1 MIVKINK
8 INYEACDEEFEIIT
22 PIPEYCNLIIRKNV
36 SEYERIISL
45 INECEKFI
53 ENLIIIN
60 TTHGGFIPINCSKI
74 KNIFLTNTT
83 KTHKDNIDKN
93 IISHNIKNITI
104 NETINNIKDSTFIF
118 SHHDNPIDIDFIK
131 KNKPI
136 LLTQF
141 NKLYLN
147 TKIYTEI
154 YKLTNTDLYI
164 YIPNSTLGN
173 DFKKEFSYFINNKEL
188 NYDNLI
194 HLCIMVKNGGEQFAS
209 MLNDNLP
216 IIDRWTI
223 LDTGS
228 TDGTIDTIHKILVGK
243 KKGNLYQE
251 PFINFRDSRN
261 RCLDL
266 AGTSCKFCIMLDDT
280 YVIKGDLRTSLSY
293 IRGDQRSDS
302 LSLMIKSYD
311 SSYTSNRIIKSET
324 KLRYIYTIHEII
336 SDKNNINFVLSDKE
350 ASIYD
355 RNYDYMEQRTNE
367 RQKMDL
373 KLLYDEVA
381 ENKDDPRSYY
391 YLAQT
396 YRGLHDYEK
405 AFYYYMK
412 RTEYTNSGFI
422 QERIDAAFEA
432 ARLAQYQLNK
442 TWEECLQLYEKCFKI
457 DETRPETQYFIG
469 IYYYMQNNYKIAYK
483 YFKKAFEIGFPQHCQ
498 FSLKP
503 TLSFHFLPKLL
514 SKICY
519 EIGDFELGEQ
529 ASQLFLQNN
538 KPTDMDY
545 EEVMSWYDIYT
556 KLNIYKGK
564 RIPIIHDKPIF
575 CFVADG
581 GFNKWSGIN
590 INTTGVGGSETYII
604 EMARYIQQSGKFNV
618 YVFCNCDKEDNFE
631 GVQYRHLNEF
641 FTFVNENY
649 IHTCIVSRYSSYL
662 PVAFKGYTE
671 NVYLVVHDL
680 TPAGIVI
687 PIDPKLKNV
696 FCLTEW
702 HVELFTQI
710 YPSLKHL
717 TVHFYYGIDGN
728 FRDTQKN
735 NDIQPFKFIYSSFPN
750 RGLLP
755 LLQMW
760 PKIYE
765 KQPLSTLHIY
775 SDIDGEWVNS
785 VAGEEMIQIKTLL
798 NKYKLQ
804 DNFLG
809 IHYHGWVNKAELAK
823 SWLTADIW
831 VYPCIFKETF
841 CLTALEA
848 AITKTLVITNDLA
861 ALQNTVGSRGVII
874 KGNPLTIEWQEKA
887 LHKIFKFMNKSGDS
901 LKNTLVAKNFEWAD
915 SLSWENQ
922 ANKLLNKYILQH
934 NYEYKNVYSWDY
946 PSEQQ
951 FIKVIEY
958 YITTSKLRRETS
970 QNVTLK
976 DEFTSIKDIP
986 NLQAVKIL
994 EVGTYTGISLINIVN
1009 LIPNSTAIAIDEW
1022 DTLVEFEI
1030 EESFHKNIIKAG
1042 LQDRVTAIKGDSYF
1056 LLMEMI
1062 KTKQFF
1068 DFIYVNRTH
1077 MMFDCYLDL
1086 ILAFD
1091 ILNIGGIM
1099 AIQEYK
1105 NTSIEEQLQSPYA
1118 GISHFIKKLR
1128 NKFKI
1133 IDNGHCL
1140 FIEKIS
1146 HSQFRL

>member
-164 YIPNSTLGN
+164 YIPNSTLAN

-302 LSLMIKSYD
+302 LSLMIQSYD

-422 QERIDAAFEA
+422 QERVDAAFEA

-483 YFKKAFEIGFPQHCQ
+483 YFKKAFEIGFPLDCQ

-702 HVELFTQI
+702 HVQLFTQI

-717 TVHFYYGIDGN
+717 TVHFYYGIDDK
-728 FRDTQKN
+728 FRDLDKKV
-735 NDIQPFKFIYSSFPN
+735 PFKFIYSSFPN

-760 PKIYE
+760 PKIYIKE
-765 KQPLSTLHIY
+765 PFSTLHIY
-775 SDIDGEWVNS
+775 TDVDGEWVNS
-785 VAGEEMIQIKTLL
+785 VAKEQIIQIKSLL
-798 NKYKLQ
+798 AKYKLEE
-804 DNFLG
+804 NGFG
-809 IHYHGWVNKAELAK
+809 IHYHGWVSKHKLAEA
-823 SWLTADIW
+823 WLTADIW
-831 VYPCIFKETF
+831 LYPCIFQETF

-848 AITKTLVITNDLA
+848 AISKTLVITNDLA
-861 ALQNTVGSRGVII
+861 ALQNTVGNRGVII
-874 KGNPLTIEWQEKA
+874 KGDPMTIEWQELA
-887 LHKIFKFMNKSGDS
+887 LQKILKFMNKSMNQ
-901 LKNTLVAKNFEWAD
+901 LKNTFIARNYEWANK
-915 SLSWENQ
+915 LSWKNQ
-922 ANKLLNKYILQH
+922 ANKLLNEYILTH
-934 NYEYKNVYSWDY
+934 NYEHKNIFKNNQ
-946 PSEQQ
+946 EQ
-951 FIKVIEY
+951 FIQAIKYFNTNINKKS
-958 YITTSKLRRETS
+958 IT
-970 QNVTLK
+970 
-976 DEFTSIKDIP
+976 
-986 NLQAVKIL
+986 IL

-1009 LIPNSTAIAIDEW
+1009 LIPNSFAFGIDKW
-1022 DTLVEFEI
+1022 NDSIEFKV
-1030 EESFHKNIIKAG
+1030 EESFHKNINTSG
-1042 LQDRVTAIKGDSYF
+1042 LQDRIKAIKGDSVDI
-1056 LLMEMI
+1056 LIEMV
-1062 KTKQFF
+1062 KSQTNF
-1068 DFIYVNRTH
+1068 DFIYVDASRIIEE
-1077 MMFDCYLDL
+1077 FYIDL
-1086 ILAFD
+1086 VLSFT
-1091 ILNIGGIM
+1091 ILNLGGVM
-1099 AIQEYK
+1099 AFHPISDNQPIDTYK
-1105 NTSIEEQLQSPYA
+1105 T
-1118 GISHFIKKLR
+1118 GILNFDNRFH
-1128 NKFKI
+1128 NKFTI
-1133 IDNGHCL
+1133 IINSQII
-1140 FIEKIS
+1140 FIQKIS
-1146 HSQFRL
+1146 H

>member
-302 LSLMIKSYD
+302 LSLMIQSYD

-483 YFKKAFEIGFPQHCQ
+483 YFKKAFEIGFPLDCQ

-631 GVQYRHLNEF
+631 GVQYRRLNEF

-702 HVELFTQI
+702 HVQLFTQI

-717 TVHFYYGIDGN
+717 TVHFYYGIDDK
-728 FRDTQKN
+728 FRDLDKKV
-735 NDIQPFKFIYSSFPN
+735 PFKFIYSSFPN

-760 PKIYE
+760 PKIYIKE
-765 KQPLSTLHIY
+765 PFSTLHIY
-775 SDIDGEWVNS
+775 TDVDGEWVNS
-785 VAGEEMIQIKTLL
+785 VAKEQIIQIKSLL
-798 NKYKLQ
+798 AKYKLEE
-804 DNFLG
+804 NGFG
-809 IHYHGWVNKAELAK
+809 IHYHGWVSKHKLAEA
-823 SWLTADIW
+823 WLTADIW
-831 VYPCIFKETF
+831 LYPCIFQETF

-848 AITKTLVITNDLA
+848 AISKTLVITNDLA
-861 ALQNTVGSRGVII
+861 ALQNTVGNRGVII
-874 KGNPLTIEWQEKA
+874 KGDPMTIEWQELA
-887 LHKIFKFMNKSGDS
+887 LQKILKFMNKSMNQ
-901 LKNTLVAKNFEWAD
+901 LKNTFIARNYEWANK
-915 SLSWENQ
+915 LSWKNQ
-922 ANKLLNKYILQH
+922 ANKLLNEYILTH
-934 NYEYKNVYSWDY
+934 NYEHKNIFKNNQ
-946 PSEQQ
+946 EQ
-951 FIKVIEY
+951 FIQAIKYFNTNINKKS
-958 YITTSKLRRETS
+958 IT
-970 QNVTLK
+970 
-976 DEFTSIKDIP
+976 
-986 NLQAVKIL
+986 IL

-1009 LIPNSTAIAIDEW
+1009 LIPNSFAFGIDKW
-1022 DTLVEFEI
+1022 NDSIEFKV
-1030 EESFHKNIIKAG
+1030 EESFHKNINTSG
-1042 LQDRVTAIKGDSYF
+1042 LQDRIKAIKGDSVDI
-1056 LLMEMI
+1056 LIEMV
-1062 KTKQFF
+1062 KSQTNF
-1068 DFIYVNRTH
+1068 DFIYVDASRIIEE
-1077 MMFDCYLDL
+1077 FYIDL
-1086 ILAFD
+1086 VLSFT
-1091 ILNIGGIM
+1091 ILNLGGVM
-1099 AIQEYK
+1099 AFHPISDNQPIDTYK
-1105 NTSIEEQLQSPYA
+1105 T
-1118 GISHFIKKLR
+1118 GILNFDNRFH
-1128 NKFKI
+1128 NKFTI
-1133 IDNGHCL
+1133 IINSQII
-1140 FIEKIS
+1140 FIQKIS
-1146 HSQFRL
+1146 H

>member
-164 YIPNSTLGN
+164 YIPNSTLAN

-302 LSLMIKSYD
+302 LSLMIQSYD

-355 RNYDYMEQRTNE
+355 RNYDYMEQRTIE

-422 QERIDAAFEA
+422 QERVDAAFEA

-483 YFKKAFEIGFPQHCQ
+483 YFKKAFEIGFPLNCQ

-702 HVELFTQI
+702 HVQLFTQI

-717 TVHFYYGIDGN
+717 TVHFYYGIDDK
-728 FRDTQKN
+728 FRDLDKKV
-735 NDIQPFKFIYSSFPN
+735 PFKFIYSSFPN

-760 PKIYE
+760 PKIYIKE
-765 KQPLSTLHIY
+765 PFSTLHIY
-775 SDIDGEWVNS
+775 TDVDGEWVNS
-785 VAGEEMIQIKTLL
+785 VAKEQIIQIKSLL
-798 NKYKLQ
+798 AKYKLEE
-804 DNFLG
+804 NGFG
-809 IHYHGWVNKAELAK
+809 IHYHGWVSKHKLAEA
-823 SWLTADIW
+823 WLTADIW
-831 VYPCIFKETF
+831 LYPCIFQETF

-848 AITKTLVITNDLA
+848 AISKTLVITNDLA
-861 ALQNTVGSRGVII
+861 ALQNTVGNRGVII
-874 KGNPLTIEWQEKA
+874 KGDPMTIEWQELA
-887 LHKIFKFMNKSGDS
+887 LQKILKFMNKSMNQ
-901 LKNTLVAKNFEWAD
+901 LKNTFIARNYEWANK
-915 SLSWENQ
+915 LSWKNQ
-922 ANKLLNKYILQH
+922 ANKLLNEYILTH
-934 NYEYKNVYSWDY
+934 NYEHKNIFKNNQ
-946 PSEQQ
+946 EQ
-951 FIKVIEY
+951 FIQAIKYFNTNINKKS
-958 YITTSKLRRETS
+958 IT
-970 QNVTLK
+970 
-976 DEFTSIKDIP
+976 
-986 NLQAVKIL
+986 IL

-1009 LIPNSTAIAIDEW
+1009 LIPNSFAFGIDKW
-1022 DTLVEFEI
+1022 NDSIEFKV
-1030 EESFHKNIIKAG
+1030 EESFHKNINTSG
-1042 LQDRVTAIKGDSYF
+1042 LQDRIKAIKGDSVDI
-1056 LLMEMI
+1056 LIEMV
-1062 KTKQFF
+1062 KSQTNF
-1068 DFIYVNRTH
+1068 DFIYVDASRIIEE
-1077 MMFDCYLDL
+1077 FYIDL
-1086 ILAFD
+1086 VLSFT
-1091 ILNIGGIM
+1091 ILNLGGVM
-1099 AIQEYK
+1099 AFHPISDNQPIDTYK
-1105 NTSIEEQLQSPYA
+1105 T
-1118 GISHFIKKLR
+1118 GILNFDNRFH
-1128 NKFKI
+1128 NKFTI
-1133 IDNGHCL
+1133 IINSQII
-1140 FIEKIS
+1140 FIQKIS
-1146 HSQFRL
+1146 H

>member
-280 YVIKGDLRTSLSY
+280 YVIKGDLRTCLSY

-302 LSLMIKSYD
+302 LSLMIQSYD

-355 RNYDYMEQRTNE
+355 RNYDYMEQRTIE

-483 YFKKAFEIGFPQHCQ
+483 YFKKAFEIGFPLNCQ

-717 TVHFYYGIDGN
+717 TVHFYYGIDDK
-728 FRDTQKN
+728 FRDLDKKV
-735 NDIQPFKFIYSSFPN
+735 PFKFIYSSFPN

-760 PKIYE
+760 PKIYIKE
-765 KQPLSTLHIY
+765 PFSTLHIY
-775 SDIDGEWVNS
+775 TDVDGEWVNS
-785 VAGEEMIQIKTLL
+785 VAKEQIIQIKSLL
-798 NKYKLQ
+798 AKYKLEE
-804 DNFLG
+804 NGFG
-809 IHYHGWVNKAELAK
+809 IHYHGWVSKHKLAEA
-823 SWLTADIW
+823 WLTADIW
-831 VYPCIFKETF
+831 LYPCIFQETF

-848 AITKTLVITNDLA
+848 AISKTLVITNDLA
-861 ALQNTVGSRGVII
+861 ALQNTVGNRGVII
-874 KGNPLTIEWQEKA
+874 KGDPMTIEWQELA
-887 LHKIFKFMNKSGDS
+887 LQKILKFMNKSMNQ
-901 LKNTLVAKNFEWAD
+901 LKNTFIARNYEWANK
-915 SLSWENQ
+915 LSWKNQ
-922 ANKLLNKYILQH
+922 ANKLLNEYILTH
-934 NYEYKNVYSWDY
+934 NYEHKNIFKNNQ
-946 PSEQQ
+946 EQ
-951 FIKVIEY
+951 FIQAIKYFNTNINKKS
-958 YITTSKLRRETS
+958 IT
-970 QNVTLK
+970 
-976 DEFTSIKDIP
+976 
-986 NLQAVKIL
+986 IL

-1009 LIPNSTAIAIDEW
+1009 LIPNSFAFGIDKW
-1022 DTLVEFEI
+1022 NDSIEFKV
-1030 EESFHKNIIKAG
+1030 EESFHKNINTSG
-1042 LQDRVTAIKGDSYF
+1042 LQDRIKAIKGDSVDI
-1056 LLMEMI
+1056 LIEMV
-1062 KTKQFF
+1062 KSQTNF
-1068 DFIYVNRTH
+1068 DFIYVDASRIIEE
-1077 MMFDCYLDL
+1077 FYIDL
-1086 ILAFD
+1086 VLSFT
-1091 ILNIGGIM
+1091 ILNLGGVM
-1099 AIQEYK
+1099 AFHPISDNQPIDTYK
-1105 NTSIEEQLQSPYA
+1105 T
-1118 GISHFIKKLR
+1118 GILNFDNRFH
-1128 NKFKI
+1128 NKFTI
-1133 IDNGHCL
+1133 IINSQII
-1140 FIEKIS
+1140 FIQKIS
-1146 HSQFRL
+1146 H

>member
-164 YIPNSTLGN
+164 YIPNSTLAN

-266 AGTSCKFCIMLDDT
+266 SGTSCKFCIMLDDT

-355 RNYDYMEQRTNE
+355 RNYDYMEQRTIE

-422 QERIDAAFEA
+422 QERVDAAFEA

-483 YFKKAFEIGFPQHCQ
+483 YFKKAFEIGFPLNCQ

-717 TVHFYYGIDGN
+717 TVHFYYGIDDK
-728 FRDTQKN
+728 FRDLDKKV
-735 NDIQPFKFIYSSFPN
+735 PFKFIYSSFPD

-760 PKIYE
+760 PKIYIKE
-765 KQPLSTLHIY
+765 PFSTLHIY
-775 SDIDGEWVNS
+775 TDVDGEWVNS
-785 VAGEEMIQIKTLL
+785 VAKEQIIQIKSLL
-798 NKYKLQ
+798 AKYKLEE
-804 DNFLG
+804 NGFG
-809 IHYHGWVNKAELAK
+809 IHYHGWVSKHKLAEA
-823 SWLTADIW
+823 WLTADIW
-831 VYPCIFKETF
+831 LYPCIFQETF

-848 AITKTLVITNDLA
+848 AISKTLVITNDLA
-861 ALQNTVGSRGVII
+861 ALQNTVGNRGVII
-874 KGNPLTIEWQEKA
+874 KGDPMTIEWQELA
-887 LHKIFKFMNKSGDS
+887 LQKILKFMNKSMNQ
-901 LKNTLVAKNFEWAD
+901 LKNTFIARNYEWANK
-915 SLSWENQ
+915 LSWKNQ
-922 ANKLLNKYILQH
+922 ANKLLNEYILTH
-934 NYEYKNVYSWDY
+934 NFEHKNIFKNNQ
-946 PSEQQ
+946 EQ
-951 FIKVIEY
+951 FIQAIKYFNTNINKKS
-958 YITTSKLRRETS
+958 IT
-970 QNVTLK
+970 
-976 DEFTSIKDIP
+976 
-986 NLQAVKIL
+986 IL

-1009 LIPNSTAIAIDEW
+1009 LIPNSFAFGIDKW
-1022 DTLVEFEI
+1022 NDSIEFKV
-1030 EESFHKNIIKAG
+1030 EESFHKNINTSG
-1042 LQDRVTAIKGDSYF
+1042 LQDRIKAIKGDSVDI
-1056 LLMEMI
+1056 LIEMV
-1062 KTKQFF
+1062 KSQTNF
-1068 DFIYVNRTH
+1068 DFIYVDASRIIEE
-1077 MMFDCYLDL
+1077 FYIDL
-1086 ILAFD
+1086 VLSFT
-1091 ILNIGGIM
+1091 ILNLGGVM
-1099 AIQEYK
+1099 AFHPISDNQPIDTYK
-1105 NTSIEEQLQSPYA
+1105 T
-1118 GISHFIKKLR
+1118 GILNFDNRFH
-1128 NKFKI
+1128 NKFTI
-1133 IDNGHCL
+1133 IINSQII
-1140 FIEKIS
+1140 FIQKIS
-1146 HSQFRL
+1146 H

>member
-164 YIPNSTLGN
+164 YIPNSTLAN

-280 YVIKGDLRTSLSY
+280 YVIKGDLRTCLSY

-302 LSLMIKSYD
+302 LSLMIQSYD

-355 RNYDYMEQRTNE
+355 RNYDYMEQRTIE

-396 YRGLHDYEK
+396 YKGLHDYEK

-483 YFKKAFEIGFPQHCQ
+483 YFKKAFEIGFPLNCQ

-702 HVELFTQI
+702 HVQLFTQI

-717 TVHFYYGIDGN
+717 TVHFYYGIDDK
-728 FRDTQKN
+728 FRDLDKKV
-735 NDIQPFKFIYSSFPN
+735 PFKFIYSSFPN

-760 PKIYE
+760 PKIYIKE
-765 KQPLSTLHIY
+765 PFSTLHIY
-775 SDIDGEWVNS
+775 TDVDGEWVNS
-785 VAGEEMIQIKTLL
+785 VAKEQIIQIKSLL
-798 NKYKLQ
+798 AKYKLEE
-804 DNFLG
+804 NGFG
-809 IHYHGWVNKAELAK
+809 IHYHGWVSKHKLAEA
-823 SWLTADIW
+823 WLTADIW
-831 VYPCIFKETF
+831 LYPCIFQETF

-848 AITKTLVITNDLA
+848 AISKTLVITNDLA
-861 ALQNTVGSRGVII
+861 ALQNTVGNRGVII
-874 KGNPLTIEWQEKA
+874 KGDPMTIEWQELA
-887 LHKIFKFMNKSGDS
+887 LQKILKFMNKSMNQ
-901 LKNTLVAKNFEWAD
+901 LKNTFIARNYEWANK
-915 SLSWENQ
+915 LSWKNQ
-922 ANKLLNKYILQH
+922 ANKLLNEYILTH
-934 NYEYKNVYSWDY
+934 NFEHKNIFKNNQ
-946 PSEQQ
+946 EQ
-951 FIKVIEY
+951 FIQAIKYFNTNINKKS
-958 YITTSKLRRETS
+958 IT
-970 QNVTLK
+970 
-976 DEFTSIKDIP
+976 
-986 NLQAVKIL
+986 IL

-1009 LIPNSTAIAIDEW
+1009 LIPNSFAFGIDKW
-1022 DTLVEFEI
+1022 NDSIEFKV
-1030 EESFHKNIIKAG
+1030 EESFHKNINTSG
-1042 LQDRVTAIKGDSYF
+1042 LQDRIKAIKGDSVDI
-1056 LLMEMI
+1056 LIEMV
-1062 KTKQFF
+1062 KSQTNF
-1068 DFIYVNRTH
+1068 DFIYVDASRIIEE
-1077 MMFDCYLDL
+1077 FYIDL
-1086 ILAFD
+1086 VLSFT
-1091 ILNIGGIM
+1091 ILNLGGVM
-1099 AIQEYK
+1099 AFHPISDNQPIDTYK
-1105 NTSIEEQLQSPYA
+1105 T
-1118 GISHFIKKLR
+1118 GILNFDNRFH
-1128 NKFKI
+1128 NKFTI
-1133 IDNGHCL
+1133 IINSQII
-1140 FIEKIS
+1140 FIQKIS
-1146 HSQFRL
+1146 H

>member
-1 MIVKINK
+1 
-8 INYEACDEEFEIIT
+8 
-22 PIPEYCNLIIRKNV
+22 
-36 SEYERIISL
+36 
-45 INECEKFI
+45 
-53 ENLIIIN
+53 
-60 TTHGGFIPINCSKI
+60 
-74 KNIFLTNTT
+74 LTNTT

-280 YVIKGDLRTSLSY
+280 YVIKGDLRTCLSY

-302 LSLMIKSYD
+302 LSLMIQSYD

-355 RNYDYMEQRTNE
+355 RNYDYMEQRTIE

-396 YRGLHDYEK
+396 YKGLHDYEK

-483 YFKKAFEIGFPQHCQ
+483 YFKKAFEIGFPLNCQ

-717 TVHFYYGIDGN
+717 TVHFYYGIDDK
-728 FRDTQKN
+728 FRDLDKKV
-735 NDIQPFKFIYSSFPN
+735 PFKFIYSSFPN

-760 PKIYE
+760 PKIYIKE
-765 KQPLSTLHIY
+765 PFSTLHIY
-775 SDIDGEWVNS
+775 TDVDGEWVNS
-785 VAGEEMIQIKTLL
+785 VAKEQIIQIKSLL
-798 NKYKLQ
+798 AKYKLEE
-804 DNFLG
+804 NGFG
-809 IHYHGWVNKAELAK
+809 IHYHGWVSKHKLAEA
-823 SWLTADIW
+823 WLTADIW
-831 VYPCIFKETF
+831 LYPCIFQETF

-848 AITKTLVITNDLA
+848 AISKTLVITNDLA
-861 ALQNTVGSRGVII
+861 ALQNTVGNRGVII
-874 KGNPLTIEWQEKA
+874 KGDPMTIEWQELA
-887 LHKIFKFMNKSGDS
+887 LQKILKFMNKSMNQ
-901 LKNTLVAKNFEWAD
+901 LKNTFIARNYEWANK
-915 SLSWENQ
+915 LSWKNQ
-922 ANKLLNKYILQH
+922 ANKLLNEYILTH
-934 NYEYKNVYSWDY
+934 NFEHKNIFKNNQ
-946 PSEQQ
+946 EQ
-951 FIKVIEY
+951 FIQAIKYFNTNINKKS
-958 YITTSKLRRETS
+958 IT
-970 QNVTLK
+970 
-976 DEFTSIKDIP
+976 
-986 NLQAVKIL
+986 IL

-1009 LIPNSTAIAIDEW
+1009 LIPNSFAFGIDKW
-1022 DTLVEFEI
+1022 NDSIEFKV
-1030 EESFHKNIIKAG
+1030 EESFHKNINTSG
-1042 LQDRVTAIKGDSYF
+1042 LQDRIKAIKGDSVDI
-1056 LLMEMI
+1056 LIEMV
-1062 KTKQFF
+1062 KSQTNF
-1068 DFIYVNRTH
+1068 DFIYVDASRIIEE
-1077 MMFDCYLDL
+1077 FYIDL
-1086 ILAFD
+1086 VLSFT
-1091 ILNIGGIM
+1091 ILNLGGVM
-1099 AIQEYK
+1099 AFHPISDNQPIDTYK
-1105 NTSIEEQLQSPYA
+1105 T
-1118 GISHFIKKLR
+1118 GILNFDNRFH
-1128 NKFKI
+1128 NKFTI
-1133 IDNGHCL
+1133 IINSQII
-1140 FIEKIS
+1140 FIQKIS
-1146 HSQFRL
+1146 H